1 VADYTITVT
10 TYTEYEPGL
19 GRVWFTS
26 TSHPNGITIN
36 PNDRIRILHQRD
48 AYSDAT
54 GLQLFANSWFT
65 PTDTTLAGSPEYSS
79 WETATSTGSIS
90 LQFRPYY
97 SRTSGPDVY
106 VSVNVEV
113 PYIQYTGA
121 LNMND
126 IGTFLGDPNPKG
138 MLDWYRGGNPGG
150 VYVPNIPDGRN
161 NGIPTYSITSSTTIS
176 LSMFSGVWKNG

>member
-1 VADYTITVT
+1 MADYTITVT
-10 TYTEYEPGL
+10 TYSEYEPGL
-19 GRVWFTS
+19 GRSWFTS

-65 PTDTTLAGSPEYSS
+65 PSDTTLAGAPEYSS
-79 WETATSTGSIS
+79 WETATSSGSIS

-106 VSVNVEV
+106 VTVNVEL
-113 PYIQYTGA
+113 PYIQYTGGR
-121 LNMND
+121 NMND
-126 IGTFLGDPNPKG
+126 IGNFLGDSNPKQIAK
-138 MLDWYRGGNPGG
+138 WYRGGTTAG
-150 VYVPNIPDGRN
+150 VFVPNITDGRN
-161 NGIPTYSITSSTTIS
+161 NSVPVWSGTTGPAIS
-176 LSMFSGVWKNG
+176 LNDFVGVWKNG